1 MRRQGFSLV
10 VGALALGLVA
20 AAAAP
25 VAQET
30 AHLLDIDSPDPG
42 YLHFPVRIL
51 DRSTREAL
59 TFDPAEGHPATIT
72 YSLTRDGVIRVRAV
86 WRRDPRLVLRTLLDW
101 TRQEFGP
108 QSVTWDGRDASGNL
122 VDNRGALITFEG
134 DDPAHGEHAR
144 EDCHE
149 PQLEIVATGVE
160 ATAELPRVAA
170 RIVRDTRF
178 GRADGY
184 TVRCYLDYELVD
196 EARLDGATESF
207 FLPCE
212 AGRAIGGRLLIVNLE
227 DGAGHVGVAGLRL
240 AAAEPGATEGQR
252 IFTERGCALC
262 HDLETTTWREE
273 GPGLAYL
280 ASRRPRDYV
289 RGFIQHPRSLN
300 RTAAMPE
307 DPLSAEELGLLMAYL
322 DTLERPPG
330 ETRRGRVV
338 YRQEGCFDCHDVP
351 GESGAMAGPHL
362 IGIGQLRSRD
372 YLAGVI
378 LRPGEFFPRTAM
390 PPTLLSEVELEALID
405 YLRHELVLA
414 PPESPGPG

>member
-108 QSVTWDGRDASGNL
+108 HRLSWDGRDASGNP

-134 DDPAHGEHAR
+134 DDLAHREHAR
-144 EDCHE
+144 ADCHE
-149 PQLEIVATGVE
+149 PRLEIAAAQGEGEIELSGVS
-160 ATAELPRVAA
+160 V

-196 EARLDGATESF
+196 EARLDGGTESLL
-207 FLPCE
+207 LPCE

-252 IFTERGCALC
+252 IFTDRGCALC

-322 DTLERPPG
+322 DTLERP
-330 ETRRGRVV
+330 RGRPRSGSAV
-338 YRQEGCFDCHDVP
+338 YREEGCYDCHDVP
-351 GESGAMAGPHL
+351 GESGAMAGPYL
-362 IGIGQLRSRD
+362 VGIGRLRSSE
-372 YLAGVI
+372 YLEGVI
-378 LRPGEFFPRTAM
+378 LTPGDYFPRTAM
-390 PPTLLSEVELEALID
+390 PPTLLSKAELGALIG
-405 YLRHELVLA
+405 YLQEELVPAA
-414 PPESPGPG
+414 PERRNAG